1 MLLQLYFPQQ
11 RRLKTLPWTNGTIKT
26 MFFQSFW
33 KQSQLLAGL
42 TSKRE
47 KCNQSTAAWV
57 IIKLQPEE
65 NIIIHLPFFTRNIL
79 HIHLYV
85 SFEKFICLRNILPY
99 LVFSLI
105 LSTTGKINF
114 QTGKAILLPVEFS
127 RIPSNFKW

>member
-11 RRLKTLPWTNGTIKT
+11 RRLKTLPWRNGTIKT
-26 MFFQSFW
+26 MFFQSYW

-47 KCNQSTAAWV
+47 KMQSEYSCLCSNKITANK
-57 IIKLQPEE
+57 IT
-65 NIIIHLPFFTRNIL
+65 IHPPFFTWNIL

-105 LSTTGKINF
+105 LSMTGKINF

-127 RIPSNFKW
+127 RIPSNF